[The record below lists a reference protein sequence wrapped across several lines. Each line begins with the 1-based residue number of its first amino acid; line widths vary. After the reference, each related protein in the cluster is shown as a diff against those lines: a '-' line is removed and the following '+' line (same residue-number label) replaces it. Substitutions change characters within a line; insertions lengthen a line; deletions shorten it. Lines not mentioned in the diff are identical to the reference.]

1 MHADD
6 HGRRHSEEDVRDK
19 QEVQTYRIGHV
30 VFGCVQLDEA
40 DNPEDITAT
49 IRLTPI
55 ALPSHTSLFTWTQ
68 NP

>member
-1 MHADD
+1 
-6 HGRRHSEEDVRDK
+6 VRDK